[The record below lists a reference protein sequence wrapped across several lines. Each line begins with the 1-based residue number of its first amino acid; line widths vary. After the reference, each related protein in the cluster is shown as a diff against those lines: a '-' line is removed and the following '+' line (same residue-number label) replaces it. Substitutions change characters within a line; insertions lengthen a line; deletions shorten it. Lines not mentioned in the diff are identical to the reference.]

1 MEQIEFGFNL
11 ATLIVIVTFMAAFA
25 SVLAVTLPFVMRDSF
40 ASRLRSVAERRQE
53 LRAKQQEQFQQRRR
67 LIPTRQEGV
76 MRAIVGTF
84 KMENLLQAK
93 ELRLKLMQAGW
104 RHPSTPVKFI
114 FARIASPIVL
124 SLGAY
129 IYLRLS
135 APEKAMELHLG
146 IALAGAALGYY
157 LPSLLLANA
166 IQKRQTA
173 LRRGFPDT
181 LDLMVIC
188 VEAGMSIEAA
198 FQKVTEE
205 MAESAPELAE
215 EIGLTAAELAFLG
228 DRSAAFQNLAD
239 RVGLRTFKSLSTTLV
254 QSEKYGTP
262 IAVGLRVIAQENRDE
277 RMMAAEKKAASL
289 PAKLTVPMIVFFLPV
304 LFIVIIGPV
313 AIKVSEDMMK
323 KESRVIVPEAAQPES
338 AVG

>member
-1 MEQIEFGFNL
+1 MDQLELGFNL
-11 ATLIVIVTFMAAFA
+11 PSLIVVVAFFAAFA
-25 SVLAVTLPFVMRDSF
+25 SVMAATLPFVMRDSF

-53 LRAKQQEQFQQRRR
+53 LRAKQQEKFQQRRS

-76 MRAIVGTF
+76 MRAIVNTF
-84 KMENLLQAK
+84 KMENLLQARD
-93 ELRLKLMQAGW
+93 LRLKLMQAGW

-114 FARIASPIVL
+114 FARIALPIAL
-124 SLGAY
+124 ALCAY
-129 IYLRLS
+129 IYMHVSKPES
-135 APEKAMELHLG
+135 ALEMHLG
-146 IALAGAALGYY
+146 VALTAAVIGYY
-157 LPSLLLANA
+157 MPILMLTNA
-166 IQKRQTA
+166 IQKRQNA

-228 DRSAAFQNLAD
+228 DRAQAFQNLAE
-239 RVGLRTFKSLSTTLV
+239 RVGLRTFKSLATTLV

-262 IAVGLRVIAQENRDE
+262 IAIGLRVIAQENRDE

-304 LFIVIIGPV
+304 LFIVIIGPIW
-313 AIKVSEDMMK
+313 IKISQDIF
-323 KESRVIVPEAAQPES
+323 S
-338 AVG
+338 

>member
-11 ATLIVIVTFMAAFA
+11 PTLIIGVAFMAAFA
-25 SVLAVTLPFVMRDSF
+25 SVLAVSLPFVMRDSF
-40 ASRLRSVAERRQE
+40 ANRLRSVSERRQE

-67 LIPTRQEGV
+67 LLPTRQEGL
-76 MRAIVGTF
+76 MRAIVSTF
-84 KMENLLQAK
+84 KMEEVLQAK
-93 ELRLKLMQAGW
+93 ELRLRLMQAGW

-114 FARIASPIVL
+114 FARIALPIL
-124 SLGAY
+124 LGLGGF
-129 IYLRLS
+129 IYLRFS
-135 APEKAMELHLG
+135 APEKALEMHLG
-146 IALAGAALGYY
+146 IALAGAVFGYY
-157 LPSLLLANA
+157 LPSLMLTNA
-166 IQKRQTA
+166 VQKRQAA

-228 DRSAAFQNLAD
+228 DRAQAFQNLAD
-239 RVGLRTFKSLSTTLV
+239 RAGLRTFKSLATTLV

-313 AIKVSEDMMK
+313 AIKVSQDMMK
-323 KESRVIVPEAAQPES
+323 
-338 AVG
+338 

>member
-1 MEQIEFGFNL
+1 MDQIELGFNL
-11 ATLIVIVTFMAAFA
+11 PSLIVVVVFLAAFA
-25 SVLAVTLPFVMRDSF
+25 SVLAATLPFVMRDSF

-53 LRAKQQEQFQQRRR
+53 LRAKQQEKFQQRRT
-67 LIPTRQEGV
+67 LIPTRHEGM
-76 MRAIVGTF
+76 MRAIVNTF

-114 FARIASPIVL
+114 FARIALP
-124 SLGAY
+124 
-129 IYLRLS
+129 
-135 APEKAMELHLG
+135 
-146 IALAGAALGYY
+146 IALALGAFIYMYVAKPEAAMEVRLGVTLVAAVIGYY
-157 LPSLLLANA
+157 MPILWLANT
-166 IQKRQTA
+166 IQKRQEA

-228 DRSAAFQNLAD
+228 DRAMAFQNLAD
-239 RVGLRTFKSLSTTLV
+239 RVGLRTFKSLATTLV

-304 LFIVIIGPV
+304 LFIVIIGPIW
-313 AIKVSEDMMK
+313 IKVSQDIF
-323 KESRVIVPEAAQPES
+323 S
-338 AVG
+338 

>member
-1 MEQIEFGFNL
+1 MDQIEFGANL
-11 ATLIVIVTFMAAFA
+11 PTLIVVVAFMAAFA
-25 SVLAVTLPFVMRDSF
+25 SVLAVALPFVIRDSF
-40 ASRLRSVAERRQE
+40 ADRLRSVAARRQE

-67 LIPTRQEGV
+67 LLPTRQEGL
-76 MRAIVGTF
+76 MRAIVSTF

-93 ELRLKLMQAGW
+93 ELRLRLTQAGW

-114 FARIASPIVL
+114 FARIVLPIVL
-124 SLGAY
+124 GLCLY
-129 IYLRLS
+129 IYLRLT
-135 APEKAMELHLG
+135 APEKAIELHLG
-146 IALAGAALGYY
+146 LTLAVAALGYY
-157 LPSLLLANA
+157 LPTLMLTNA
-166 IQKRQTA
+166 IQKRQA
-173 LRRGFPDT
+173 AIRRGFPDT

-205 MAESAPELAE
+205 MAESAPEMAE

-228 DRSAAFQNLAD
+228 DRSQAFQNLAE
-239 RVGLRTFKSLSTTLV
+239 RVGLRSFKSLSTTLV

-313 AIKVSEDMMK
+313 AIKVSEDMLK
-323 KESRVIVPEAAQPES
+323 
-338 AVG
+338 

>member
-1 MEQIEFGFNL
+1 MDQIEFGFNL
-11 ATLIVIVTFMAAFA
+11 PTLIVLVAFMAAFA
-25 SVLAVTLPFVMRDSF
+25 SVLAVTLPLFVRDSF
-40 ASRLRSVAERRQE
+40 ASRLRSVAVRRQE

-67 LIPTRQEGV
+67 LIPSRQEGV
-76 MRAIVGTF
+76 MRVIVNTF
-84 KMENLLQAK
+84 KMQNLLQAK
-93 ELRLKLMQAGW
+93 ELRLRLTQAGW

-114 FARIASPIVL
+114 FARIVLPIVL
-124 SLGAY
+124 GLGAY
-129 IYLRLS
+129 IYLRF
-135 APEKAMELHLG
+135 AEPEKAIELHLG
-146 IALAGAALGYY
+146 MSLAGAALGYY
-157 LPSLLLANA
+157 LPALMLTNA
-166 IQKRQTA
+166 IHKRQAA

-228 DRSAAFQNLAD
+228 DRSQAFQNLAE
-239 RVGLRTFKSLSTTLV
+239 RVGLRTFKSLATTLV

-313 AIKVSEDMMK
+313 AIKVSQDIMK
-323 KESRVIVPEAAQPES
+323 
-338 AVG
+338 

>member
-1 MEQIEFGFNL
+1 
-11 ATLIVIVTFMAAFA
+11 
-25 SVLAVTLPFVMRDSF
+25 
-40 ASRLRSVAERRQE
+40 
-53 LRAKQQEQFQQRRR
+53 
-67 LIPTRQEGV
+67 
-76 MRAIVGTF
+76 MRAIVDTF
-84 KMENLLQAK
+84 KMQNLLQAK
-93 ELRLKLMQAGW
+93 DLRLRLLQAGW

-114 FARIASPIVL
+114 FARIALPIAL

-135 APEKAMELHLG
+135 APEKAVEVHLG
-146 IALAGAALGYY
+146 IALAGAVIGYY
-157 LPSLLLANA
+157 LPTLMLSNA
-166 IQKRQTA
+166 IQKRQQA

-198 FQKVTEE
+198 FHKVTEE

-228 DRSAAFQNLAD
+228 DRGMAFQNLAE
-239 RVGLRTFKSLSTTLV
+239 RVGLRAFKSLATTLV

-304 LFIVIIGPV
+304 LFIVIIGPI
-313 AIKVSEDMMK
+313 AIKVSHDIM
-323 KESRVIVPEAAQPES
+323 R
-338 AVG
+338 

>member
-1 MEQIEFGFNL
+1 MDQIEIGANL
-11 ATLIVIVTFMAAFA
+11 PTIIALVAFLAAFA
-25 SVLAVTLPFVMRDSF
+25 SILAVALPFVVRDSF
-40 ASRLRSVAERRQE
+40 ANRLRAVAARREE
-53 LRAKQQEQFQQRRR
+53 LRAKQQEQFQQRKRLAPSRR
-67 LIPTRQEGV
+67 EGL
-76 MRAIVGTF
+76 MRAIINAF

-93 ELRLKLMQAGW
+93 ELRGKLLQAGW
-104 RHPSTPVKFI
+104 RHPSTAVKFI
-114 FARIASPIVL
+114 FARIAGPIVL
-124 SLGAY
+124 PIAAY
-129 IYLRLS
+129 FYQRFLW
-135 APEKAMELHLG
+135 PEDSIEQHLA
-146 IALAGAALGYY
+146 ITLAAAAFGYY
-157 LPSLLLANA
+157 LPILLLKNA
-166 IQKRQTA
+166 IQKRQAA
-173 LRRGFPDT
+173 LRRAFPDT

-228 DRSAAFQNLAD
+228 DRSQAFANLAE
-239 RVGLRTFKSLSTTLV
+239 RVGLRSFKSLATTLV

-304 LFIVIIGPV
+304 LFIVIIGPI
-313 AIKVSEDMMK
+313 AIQVSEQFFKD
-323 KESRVIVPEAAQPES
+323 
-338 AVG
+338 

>member
-1 MEQIEFGFNL
+1 MDEVEFGFNL
-11 ATLIVIVTFMAAFA
+11 PTLIVMVAFMAAFA

-40 ASRLRSVAERRQE
+40 ANRLRSVAERRQE

-76 MRAIVGTF
+76 MRVIVNTF

-93 ELRLKLMQAGW
+93 ELRLKLTRAGW

-114 FARIASPIVL
+114 FARIMLPLLLAI
-124 SLGAY
+124 GGY
-129 IYLRLS
+129 IYLRVS
-135 APEKAMELHLG
+135 APEKALELHLG
-146 IALAGAALGYY
+146 IALGAAVLGYY

-166 IQKRQTA
+166 IQKRQSA

-188 VEAGMSIEAA
+188 VEAGMSVEAA

-205 MAESAPELAE
+205 MAETAPELAE

-228 DRSAAFQNLAD
+228 DRAQAFQNLAD

-277 RMMAAEKKAASL
+277 RMMAAERKAASL

-304 LFIVIIGPV
+304 LFIVIIGPI
-313 AIKVSEDMMK
+313 AIKVSQDMMN
-323 KESRVIVPEAAQPES
+323 
-338 AVG
+338 

>member
-1 MEQIEFGFNL
+1 MDEIEFGANL
-11 ATLIVIVTFMAAFA
+11 PTLIVVVAFMAAFA
-25 SVLAVTLPFVMRDSF
+25 SVLAVTLPFAVRDSF
-40 ASRLRSVAERRQE
+40 ADRLRSVAARRQE

-67 LIPTRQEGV
+67 LMPSRQEGM
-76 MRAIVGTF
+76 MRAIVSTF

-93 ELRLKLMQAGW
+93 ELRLKLIQAGW

-114 FARIASPIVL
+114 FARIVLPIA
-124 SLGAY
+124 LGLGLY
-129 IYLRLS
+129 IYLRVT
-135 APEKAMELHLG
+135 APEKEIEIHLG
-146 IALAGAALGYY
+146 VALAIAALGYY
-157 LPSLLLANA
+157 LPALALTNA
-166 IQKRQTA
+166 IQKRQA
-173 LRRGFPDT
+173 AIRRGFPDT

-228 DRSAAFQNLAD
+228 DRSQAFQNLAE
-239 RVGLRTFKSLSTTLV
+239 RVGLRSFKSLSTTLV

-313 AIKVSEDMMK
+313 AIKVSEDMLK
-323 KESRVIVPEAAQPES
+323 
-338 AVG
+338 

>member
-1 MEQIEFGFNL
+1 MDQIELGFNL
-11 ATLIVIVTFMAAFA
+11 PSLIALVVFLAAFA
-25 SVLAVTLPFVMRDSF
+25 SVMAVTLPFVMRDSF
-40 ASRLRSVAERRQE
+40 ANRLRSVAERRQE
-53 LRAKQQEQFQQRRR
+53 LRAKQQEKFQQRRTLLPAR
-67 LIPTRQEGV
+67 HEGM
-76 MRAIVGTF
+76 MRAIVNTF
-84 KMENLLQAK
+84 KMENLLQAR

-114 FARIASPIVL
+114 FARIALPIGL
-124 SLGAY
+124 ALGAF
-129 IYLRLS
+129 IYMYVGEPEASMETRLGVT
-135 APEKAMELHLG
+135 LV
-146 IALAGAALGYY
+146 AAVIGYY
-157 LPSLLLANA
+157 APILLLANT
-166 IQKRQTA
+166 IQKRQQA

-205 MAESAPELAE
+205 MAESAPQLAE

-228 DRSAAFQNLAD
+228 DRAQAFQNLAD
-239 RVGLRTFKSLSTTLV
+239 RVGLRTFKSLATTLV

-304 LFIVIIGPV
+304 LFIVIIGPIW
-313 AIKVSEDMMK
+313 IKVSQD
-323 KESRVIVPEAAQPES
+323 IF
-338 AVG
+338 G